1 MIRPLLVVFF
11 ALASIAPSCLLAAED
26 PVQWTLT
33 FDSKAAAPGS
43 HVLAKF
49 TGTIEPHW
57 HVYSMTTPPG
67 GPNPT
72 TASIADNP
80 AVAGFKIYQS
90 KPVRKLDPSFGI
102 DTETFAEQYVLLFD
116 IELKKD
122 APAGPADINAKVR
135 YQSCNDTIC
144 LPPRKKAA
152 TGSIAIDP
160 SAKTDA
166 ILIPSGY
173 TLLPTPVQ
181 AKTSAPS
188 VATAANSAPAPATPP
203 AGAGLGLFVLT
214 AFAAGIAAIFTPC
227 VFPMIPFTVSYFV
240 NRQTGSRT
248 HGVLQALAFCLGI
261 IVFFTGIG
269 AVLKVVV
276 GSAGVVQLGNS
287 PWVNGFIGAVF
298 IAFGLSLLGAY
309 ELALPSGLLTKL
321 NQASEGGGYLGSLL
335 MGLTFTLTSF
345 ACIGPF
351 MGSLLAGSVQ
361 GGGLQPVV
369 GMAAFSTGLAAPFFL
384 LALFPSFLQR
394 MPKSGGWLMRVKV
407 VLGFVVLAIA
417 MKYLSSADQI
427 LQTDWI
433 SREMF
438 LASWVVLFALPG
450 LYLLGLLRLEGIK
463 PEDHLGVGRVLVAAV
478 FLTFSISLLPGLFGA
493 SLGNVE
499 AFIPVQAKGVALLG
513 GGGES
518 AGPAWMKNQYKEAL
532 AKARAENK
540 LVFINFTGYACTN
553 CHWMKANMFPR
564 PEITPLLKDF
574 VLVDLYTDGTD
585 AESEQNQ
592 QLEEKRFGTVAIPF
606 YAIVDP
612 DERTIATFP
621 GLTRKASEFVTF
633 LKSRSSGVASAEPGT
648 IRPRSFPVPFRSR
661 PATLP
666 PLFASIAPAARR
678 LSAPESRAGAAL
690 PPRLPTDADGSR
702 WREFCRA

>member
-1 MIRPLLVVFF
+1 MIRPLLVGFF
-11 ALASIAPSCLLAAED
+11 ALVSMAGASED

-33 FDSKAAAPGS
+33 FDAKSAAPGG
-43 HVLAKF
+43 HVLGKL

-72 TASIADNP
+72 TAGIADNP
-80 AVAGFKIYQS
+80 AVAGFKIYQA

-122 APAGPADINAKVR
+122 APAGPADIAAKVR

-144 LPPRKKAA
+144 LPPKKKSAMA
-152 TGSIAIDP
+152 TVAIDP
-160 SAKTDA
+160 SAKSAA
-166 ILIPSGY
+166 IAIPAEY
-173 TLLPTPVQ
+173 TLVPTPV
-181 AKTSAPS
+181 AGSASTSSVPPAAQTAPIPPGP
-188 VATAANSAPAPATPP
+188 TAPA
-203 AGAGLGLFVLT
+203 AGLGLFVIT

-248 HGVLQALAFCLGI
+248 NGVLQALAFCLGI

-269 AVLKVVV
+269 ALLKVLV

-287 PWVNGFIGAVF
+287 PWVNGFIGALFVV
-298 IAFGLSLLGAY
+298 FGLSLLGAY

-361 GGGLQPVV
+361 GGGLQPVI

-427 LQTDWI
+427 LQTDFI
-433 SREMF
+433 SREVF

-450 LYLLGLLRLEGIK
+450 LYLLGFLRLEGIK
-463 PEDHLGVGRVLVAAV
+463 SDDHLGVGRVLVAAL

-499 AFIPVQAKGVALLG
+499 AFIPVQGKPTALLS

-518 AGPAWMKNQYKEAL
+518 GAPVWLKNQYKEAL

-621 GLTRKASEFVTF
+621 GLTRNAAEFGTF
-633 LKSRSSGVASAEPGT
+633 LKRRATGVASIAPDT
-648 IRPRSFPVPFRSR
+648 VQPRSSPVPSGWR
-661 PATLP
+661 PAILP
-666 PLFASIAPAARR
+666 PPFASIAPEARR
-678 LSAPESRAGAAL
+678 LSAPGSRAGAARPPAL
-690 PPRLPTDADGSR
+690 PIDAAGFR
-702 WREFCRA
+702 CREFCRA